1 MILVDSSVWIDY
13 FNGHKTWQTNLL
25 DNLLSDVP
33 IIIGDLILAEILQG
47 FRSDNDFESAKSYL
61 SDLPFRQ
68 MGGYQVAL
76 KSAQNYRILRKKG
89 VKVRKTIDVI
99 IGTYCILEGLPL
111 LHDDRDF
118 DPMGSHLSLK
128 ILSPEQTATAYFKI
142 FSTATQ

>member
-13 FNGHKTWQTNLL
+13 FNRHKTWQTNLL

-68 MGGYQVAL
+68 MGGYQVAVQ
-76 KSAQNYRILRKKG
+76 SAQNYRILRKQG
-89 VKVRKTIDVI
+89 VTVRKTIDVI
-99 IGTYCILEGLPL
+99 IGTYCIMEGLLL

-118 DPMGSHLSLK
+118 DPMAHYLSLK
-128 ILSPEQTATAYFKI
+128 ILSP
-142 FSTATQ
+142 S